1 MTSEALVSA
10 ACPKIRD
17 MGWAFYF
24 DPATMAFGQRLGL
37 DGFQFYFLGR
47 GGVLG
52 DVEPSVVASAFG
64 YFNPA
69 LVEQMWNS
77 GRTIISPREA
87 GRAYMAC
94 GAQFG
99 RAKFGDVA
107 GLEEF
112 CDAAGAV
119 NDAADPVGL
128 ALYSGLRAEQLEDD
142 PPARAMQLVT
152 VLREFRGSAHLLA
165 VRASGL
171 DAKTAHFLRRPNDI
185 GMFGW
190 GPEDAPPITDE
201 ERVQLDAADELT
213 DRLVL
218 PAYAVLDEEGGQ
230 ALLDGLEA
238 LEAALAG

>member
-1 MTSEALVSA
+1 
-10 ACPKIRD
+10 
-17 MGWAFYF
+17 
-24 DPATMAFGQRLGL
+24 
-37 DGFQFYFLGR
+37 
-47 GGVLG
+47 
-52 DVEPSVVASAFG
+52 
-64 YFNPA
+64 
-69 LVEQMWNS
+69 
-77 GRTIISPREA
+77 
-87 GRAYMAC
+87 MAC

-107 GLEEF
+107 GLEAF
-112 CDAAGAV
+112 CAAAGAV

-128 ALYSGLRAEQLEDD
+128 ALYSGIRAEQLEDD

-201 ERVQLDAADELT
+201 ERAQLDAADELT